1 MKYTI
6 KRYTIEKIND
16 YDNCKQTN
24 QLTLNGNY
32 FVNSPKEGIINCFM
46 QEYNCEYSSIYFTY
60 TELSDIYDGKIDK
73 IQKPFLLP
81 NENEDIKTLYIEM
94 KNKGYFDITD
104 MRKVDNYYEVYKD
117 GDGLVIKFYLK
128 NLNRTVNDKIECLP
142 LQDDDICFAIIGS
155 IYKDLKFG
163 GTKDVFLTP
172 LVNDLKDLDSYIN
185 NMDNE
190 IKFIYDNIEIEV
202 FSRSHIT
209 QMNWYKRSME
219 KLVLPD
225 NDKEERE

>member
-1 MKYTI
+1 
-6 KRYTIEKIND
+6 
-16 YDNCKQTN
+16 
-24 QLTLNGNY
+24 
-32 FVNSPKEGIINCFM
+32 
-46 QEYNCEYSSIYFTY
+46 
-60 TELSDIYDGKIDK
+60 
-73 IQKPFLLP
+73 
-81 NENEDIKTLYIEM
+81 M

-190 IKFIYDNIEIEV
+190 IKLIYDNIEIEV

-225 NDKEERE
+225 KDKEERE